1 VRRREFITLIG
12 GAAVAWPLAAR
23 AQQQQLPVIGILSS
37 RSRAT
42 DALLLAVIRQG
53 LNDTGFVE
61 NRNVSIEYRWAE
73 GNYNRLAAL
82 AADLVGRKVAVIVTI
97 GGDVAALAAKAA
109 TATLPVVFTVAT
121 DPVRSGLV
129 SSLHRPGGNLTG
141 HSAALTEMER
151 KRLGL
156 LRELRPDATSIGVLV
171 NPNVAYIDA
180 RLNDIRSSAA
190 SIGREI
196 VILNASTIAEIDAA
210 FATIRQM
217 RAEAFSVAV
226 DPFFFD
232 RASQIVVLA
241 ARHAVPALYFRR
253 EFAAVGGLMSYG
265 SNAAEGYRV
274 LGVYAG
280 RILKGE
286 KPGDLPIQL
295 PTKFELVINL
305 STARALALEVP
316 PSLLARA
323 DPPRLHHAARR
334 RRGCMAA
341 RGARAAAR
349 DANRG
354 LPSLPVARNICAHRL
369 GVSAG
374 TAKAA
379 TATIPVAFASGV
391 ECAPGAGQFEVSDL
405 TG

>member
-1 VRRREFITLIG
+1 VRRREFITLLG
-12 GAAVAWPLAAR
+12 GAAAAWPVAAR
-23 AQQQQLPVIGILSS
+23 AQQQLPVIGILSS

-61 NRNVSIEYRWAE
+61 GRNVSIEYRWAE
-73 GNYNRLAAL
+73 GNYNQLAAL

-121 DPVRSGLV
+121 DPVHSGLV
-129 SSLHRPGGNLTG
+129 SNLHRPGGNLTG

-180 RLNDIRSSAA
+180 QLNDIRSSAA

-210 FATIRQM
+210 FATLRQM
-217 RAEAFSVAV
+217 RAEALSVAV

-241 ARHAVPALYFRR
+241 ARHAVPGLYFRR

-286 KPGDLPIQL
+286 NPGDLPIQL

-316 PSLLARA
+316 PSFLARA
-323 DPPRLHHAARR
+323 D
-334 RRGCMAA
+334 
-341 RGARAAAR
+341 
-349 DANRG
+349 
-354 LPSLPVARNICAHRL
+354 
-369 GVSAG
+369 
-374 TAKAA
+374 
-379 TATIPVAFASGV
+379 
-391 ECAPGAGQFEVSDL
+391 EVIE
-405 TG
+405 

>member
-1 VRRREFITLIG
+1 MKRREFITLLS
-12 GAAVAWPLAAR
+12 GAATWPLAAG
-23 AQQQQLPVIGILSS
+23 AQQQLPVIGILSS

-42 DALLLAVIRQG
+42 DALLIAVIRQG

-61 NRNVSIEYRWAE
+61 GRNVSIEYRWAD

-141 HSAALTEMER
+141 HSAFLTEMEP

-180 RLNDIRSSAA
+180 QLNDIRSSAA

-210 FATIRQM
+210 FATLRQM
-217 RAEAFSVAV
+217 RAEALSVAV
-226 DPFFFD
+226 DPDIFD

-323 DPPRLHHAARR
+323 D
-334 RRGCMAA
+334 
-341 RGARAAAR
+341 
-349 DANRG
+349 
-354 LPSLPVARNICAHRL
+354 
-369 GVSAG
+369 
-374 TAKAA
+374 
-379 TATIPVAFASGV
+379 
-391 ECAPGAGQFEVSDL
+391 EVIE
-405 TG
+405 

>member
-1 VRRREFITLIG
+1 MQIGQLKRRDFITLLG
-12 GAAVAWPLAAR
+12 GAAAWPLAAR

-61 NRNVSIEYRWAE
+61 GRNVSIEYRWAE

-129 SSLHRPGGNLTG
+129 SSLHRPRGNLTG
-141 HSAALTEMER
+141 HSGFLTEMEP

-171 NPNVAYIDA
+171 NPDVAYIDA
-180 RLNDIRSSAA
+180 QLNDIRSSAA

-210 FATIRQM
+210 FATLRQM
-217 RAEAFSVAV
+217 RTDVLSVAV

-241 ARHAVPALYFRR
+241 ARHAMPALYFRR

-305 STARALALEVP
+305 STARALGVDVP
-316 PSLLARA
+316 AQLLARA
-323 DPPRLHHAARR
+323 D
-334 RRGCMAA
+334 
-341 RGARAAAR
+341 
-349 DANRG
+349 
-354 LPSLPVARNICAHRL
+354 
-369 GVSAG
+369 
-374 TAKAA
+374 
-379 TATIPVAFASGV
+379 
-391 ECAPGAGQFEVSDL
+391 EVIE
-405 TG
+405 

>member
-1 VRRREFITLIG
+1 MRRRDVLGLLG
-12 GAAVAWPLAAR
+12 GAVAGFPLPTLA
-23 AQQQQLPVIGILSS
+23 QQQLPVIGILSS

-42 DALLLAVIRQG
+42 DPLLLSVIRQG

-61 NRNVSIEYRWAE
+61 GRNMAIEYRWAE
-73 GNYNRLAAL
+73 GKYDRLAAL
-82 AADLVGRKVAVIVTI
+82 ASDLVRRKVAVIVTI
-97 GGDVAALAAKAA
+97 GGDVSALAAKAA

-141 HSAALTEMER
+141 SSGFQAEMEP
-151 KRLGL
+151 KRLEL
-156 LRELRPDATSIGVLV
+156 LRELRPDATTIGVLV
-171 NPNVAYIDA
+171 NPNVAYIDNQI
-180 RLNDIRSSAA
+180 NDIRSAAA

-196 VILNASTIAEIDAA
+196 AILNASTIAEIDAA
-210 FATIRQM
+210 FATLRQM
-217 RAEAFSVAV
+217 RADALSVAI

-232 RASQIVVLA
+232 RATQIVVLA

-265 SNAAEGYRV
+265 SNADESYRV

-305 STARALALEVP
+305 STARALGLDVP
-316 PSLLARA
+316 ASLLARA
-323 DPPRLHHAARR
+323 D
-334 RRGCMAA
+334 
-341 RGARAAAR
+341 
-349 DANRG
+349 
-354 LPSLPVARNICAHRL
+354 
-369 GVSAG
+369 
-374 TAKAA
+374 
-379 TATIPVAFASGV
+379 
-391 ECAPGAGQFEVSDL
+391 EVIE
-405 TG
+405 

>member
-1 VRRREFITLIG
+1 MRRRDVLGLLG
-12 GAAVAWPLAAR
+12 GAVAGFPLPTLA
-23 AQQQQLPVIGILSS
+23 QQQLPVIGILSS

-61 NRNVSIEYRWAE
+61 GRNVSIEYRWAE
-73 GNYNRLAAL
+73 GKYDRLAAL
-82 AADLVGRKVAVIVTI
+82 ASDLVRRKVAVIVTI
-97 GGDVAALAAKAA
+97 GGDVSALAAKAA

-141 HSAALTEMER
+141 SSGFQAELEA
-151 KRLGL
+151 KRLEL
-156 LRELRPDATSIGVLV
+156 LRELRPDATTIGVLV

-180 RLNDIRSSAA
+180 QLNDIRSSAA

-196 VILNASTIAEIDAA
+196 AIVNARTIAEIDAA
-210 FATIRQM
+210 FAMLRQM
-217 RAEAFSVAV
+217 RADTLSVAI

-241 ARHAVPALYFRR
+241 ARHAVAALYFRR
-253 EFAAVGGLMSYG
+253 EFAAVRGLMSYG
-265 SNAAEGYRV
+265 SNADESYRV

-305 STARALALEVP
+305 STARALGLDVP
-316 PSLLARA
+316 ASLLARA
-323 DPPRLHHAARR
+323 D
-334 RRGCMAA
+334 
-341 RGARAAAR
+341 
-349 DANRG
+349 
-354 LPSLPVARNICAHRL
+354 
-369 GVSAG
+369 
-374 TAKAA
+374 
-379 TATIPVAFASGV
+379 
-391 ECAPGAGQFEVSDL
+391 EVIE
-405 TG
+405 

>member
-1 VRRREFITLIG
+1 MRRRAFITLLG
-12 GAAVAWPLAAR
+12 GAAAWPLAAR

-61 NRNVSIEYRWAE
+61 GRNVSIEYRWAE

-141 HSAALTEMER
+141 HSGFLTEVEP

-180 RLNDIRSSAA
+180 QLNDIRSSAA

-210 FATIRQM
+210 FATLRQM
-217 RAEAFSVAV
+217 RTDVLSVAV

-241 ARHAVPALYFRR
+241 ARHAMPALYFRR

-305 STARALALEVP
+305 STARALGVDVP
-316 PSLLARA
+316 AQLLARA
-323 DPPRLHHAARR
+323 D
-334 RRGCMAA
+334 
-341 RGARAAAR
+341 
-349 DANRG
+349 
-354 LPSLPVARNICAHRL
+354 
-369 GVSAG
+369 
-374 TAKAA
+374 
-379 TATIPVAFASGV
+379 
-391 ECAPGAGQFEVSDL
+391 EVIE
-405 TG
+405 

>member
-1 VRRREFITLIG
+1 MRRRQFITLLG
-12 GAAVAWPLAAR
+12 GAAAGWPLAAH

-61 NRNVSIEYRWAE
+61 GRNVSIEYRWAE
-73 GNYNRLAAL
+73 GDYNRLAAL

-109 TATLPVVFTVAT
+109 TTTLPVVFTVAT

-129 SSLHRPGGNLTG
+129 SNLHRPGGNVTG

-180 RLNDIRSSAA
+180 QLNDIRSSAA

-210 FATIRQM
+210 FATLRQM
-217 RAEAFSVAV
+217 RAEALSVGA

-323 DPPRLHHAARR
+323 D
-334 RRGCMAA
+334 
-341 RGARAAAR
+341 
-349 DANRG
+349 
-354 LPSLPVARNICAHRL
+354 
-369 GVSAG
+369 
-374 TAKAA
+374 
-379 TATIPVAFASGV
+379 
-391 ECAPGAGQFEVSDL
+391 EVIE
-405 TG
+405 

>member
-1 VRRREFITLIG
+1 MLRRRQLITLIG
-12 GAAVAWPLAAR
+12 GAAAAWPLAAR
-23 AQQQQLPVIGILSS
+23 AEQQQLPVIGILSS

-61 NRNVSIEYRWAE
+61 GRNVLIEYRWAE

-97 GGDVAALAAKAA
+97 GGDVSALAAKAA
-109 TATLPVVFTVAT
+109 TSTLPVAFTVAT

-141 HSAALTEMER
+141 HSASLTEMER

-180 RLNDIRSSAA
+180 QLNDIRSSAA

-210 FATIRQM
+210 FATLRQM
-217 RAEAFSVAV
+217 RAETFSVAV

-241 ARHAVPALYFRR
+241 TRHAVPALYFRR

-323 DPPRLHHAARR
+323 D
-334 RRGCMAA
+334 
-341 RGARAAAR
+341 
-349 DANRG
+349 
-354 LPSLPVARNICAHRL
+354 
-369 GVSAG
+369 
-374 TAKAA
+374 
-379 TATIPVAFASGV
+379 
-391 ECAPGAGQFEVSDL
+391 EVIE
-405 TG
+405 

>member
-1 VRRREFITLIG
+1 MPDLRRREFITLLG
-12 GAAVAWPLAAR
+12 GAAATWPLAAR

-37 RSRAT
+37 RSQAT

-61 NRNVSIEYRWAE
+61 GRNVSIEYRWAE
-73 GNYNRLAAL
+73 GNYNRLAAF
-82 AADLVGRKVAVIVTI
+82 AADFVGRKVAVIVTI

-141 HSAALTEMER
+141 HSGFLTEVQP

-180 RLNDIRSSAA
+180 QLNDIRSSAA

-210 FATIRQM
+210 FATLRQM
-217 RAEAFSVAV
+217 RTDVLSVAV

-241 ARHAVPALYFRR
+241 ARHAMPALYFRR

-286 KPGDLPIQL
+286 KPRDLPIQL

-305 STARALALEVP
+305 STARALGVEIP

-323 DPPRLHHAARR
+323 D
-334 RRGCMAA
+334 
-341 RGARAAAR
+341 
-349 DANRG
+349 
-354 LPSLPVARNICAHRL
+354 
-369 GVSAG
+369 
-374 TAKAA
+374 
-379 TATIPVAFASGV
+379 
-391 ECAPGAGQFEVSDL
+391 EVIE
-405 TG
+405 

>member
-1 VRRREFITLIG
+1 MMKRREFITLLG
-12 GAAVAWPLAAR
+12 GAAATWPLAAR

-37 RSRAT
+37 RSQAT

-61 NRNVSIEYRWAE
+61 GRNVSIEYRWAD
-73 GNYNRLAAL
+73 GNYNRLAAF

-141 HSAALTEMER
+141 HSGFLTEVEP
-151 KRLGL
+151 KRFGL
-156 LRELRPDATSIGVLV
+156 LRELLPDATSIGVLV

-180 RLNDIRSSAA
+180 QLNDIRSSAA

-210 FATIRQM
+210 FATLRQM
-217 RAEAFSVAV
+217 RTDVLSVAV

-241 ARHAVPALYFRR
+241 ARHAMPALYFRR

-305 STARALALEVP
+305 STARALGVDVP
-316 PSLLARA
+316 AQLLARA
-323 DPPRLHHAARR
+323 D
-334 RRGCMAA
+334 
-341 RGARAAAR
+341 
-349 DANRG
+349 
-354 LPSLPVARNICAHRL
+354 
-369 GVSAG
+369 
-374 TAKAA
+374 
-379 TATIPVAFASGV
+379 
-391 ECAPGAGQFEVSDL
+391 EVIE
-405 TG
+405 